1 MTEQNKDPLELYL
14 YKKTGGKY
22 DPRMVKLF
30 IDCLKEWLPSTVGS
44 SDSYYQGWNAYKA
57 EVIENLKWNPNE
69 K

>member
-1 MTEQNKDPLELYL
+1 VTEQNKDPLELYI

-22 DPRMVKLF
+22 DPRMAKLF
-30 IDCLKEWLPSTVGS
+30 IDCLKEWLPYAVRS